1 MNQITIKVQEPTICY
16 NEKHWEEMMLNGDC
30 GTCKKKWEHD
40 CGREQGQACKVCVE
54 AFEIISSH
62 KTYGK

>member
-1 MNQITIKVQEPTICY
+1 
-16 NEKHWEEMMLNGDC
+16 MMLNGDC